1 MIMPADKSFE
11 QLKQILASGKLAGSW
26 LITGPFGVGKS
37 TMVRRFVSYLLTGD
51 ETPLDFHGDL
61 KWIERDYTE
70 EEKKDIIQTLNSGR
84 ALDPDSEQSRA
95 KKAEITIDDIRSGI
109 QFLSLTSANQ
119 NWRVMVIDS
128 ADDMNEN
135 AANALLKLLE
145 EPPAHTV
152 IFLISHNMGKLL
164 PTIRSRCRQIMVS
177 PLSDPLMKGF
187 ILEHYPQAQNIDVLL
202 SFFDGSIGKCKNF
215 FENNG
220 VEVYQ
225 KMLQFSEN
233 PLTQIGAIMDF
244 ADKVAKDE
252 KLYALVKDLLLF
264 LLFSL
269 AKDPNIDKDKRDQYL
284 DQWSQINALLKDMEN
299 LYLDKKSV
307 IAQVFLKLGIKK

>member
-1 MIMPADKSFE
+1 MIMPVDKSFE
-11 QLKQILASGKLAGSW
+11 QLKQILNSGKLAGSW

-37 TMVRRFVSYLLTGD
+37 TLVRRFASYLLTGKD
-51 ETPLDFHGDL
+51 EPLDFHGDL

-70 EEKKDIIQTLNSGR
+70 EEKKDIIQTLNAGR
-84 ALDPDSEQSRA
+84 ALDNWEERA

-177 PLSDPLMKGF
+177 PLTDAQMKGY
-187 ILEHYPQAQNIDVLL
+187 ILENYPDTLNVDELL
-202 SFFDGSIGKCKNF
+202 SFFNGSIGKCKNF

-220 VEVYQ
+220 MSVYQ
-225 KMLQFSEN
+225 KILSFLQDSVS
-233 PLTQIGAIMDF
+233 QIGPIMDF
-244 ADKVAKDE
+244 ADAVSKDE
-252 KLYALVKDLLLF
+252 KLYDLVKDLLLF
-264 LLFSL
+264 VLLSFVEQPDLS
-269 AKDPNIDKDKRDQYL
+269 AKDREYYL
-284 DQWSQINALLKDMEN
+284 TQWTQINDLLKDTEN

-307 IAQVFLKLGIKK
+307 IAQIFLRLGMKK

>member
-1 MIMPADKSFE
+1 MPADKSFE
-11 QLKQILASGKLAGSW
+11 QLKQILNSGKLAGSW

-37 TMVRRFVSYLLTGD
+37 TLVRRFASFLLTGK
-51 ETPLDFHGDL
+51 EAPIDFHADL

-70 EEKKDIIQTLNSGR
+70 EEKKDIIQTLNAGR
-84 ALDPDSEQSRA
+84 ALDNEEERA

-109 QFLSLTSANQ
+109 QFLSLTSANE

-128 ADDMNEN
+128 ADEMNEN

-164 PTIRSRCRQIMVS
+164 PTIRSRCRQIAVA
-177 PLSDPLMKGF
+177 PLTDAQMKGF
-187 ILEHYPQAQNIDVLL
+187 ILENYPDTLNIDELL
-202 SFFDGSIGKCKNF
+202 SFFNGSIGKCVNF

-220 VEVYQ
+220 LSVYQ
-225 KMLQFSEN
+225 KLLTFLQDSSS
-233 PLTQIGAIMDF
+233 QIGSIMDF
-244 ADKVAKDE
+244 ADAVSKDE
-252 KLYALVKDLLLF
+252 KLYDLVKDLLLF
-264 LLFSL
+264 ILLSFVEQPELS
-269 AKDPNIDKDKRDQYL
+269 PQEREYYL
-284 DQWSQINALLKDMEN
+284 EQWTQANELLKDMEN

-307 IAQVFLKLGIKK
+307 IIQILLRLGMKK

>member
-1 MIMPADKSFE
+1 MLMPADKSFE
-11 QLKQILASGKLAGSW
+11 QLKQVLVSGKLAGSW
-26 LITGPFGVGKS
+26 LITGPYGVGKS
-37 TMVRRFVSYLLTGD
+37 TLLRRFVSYLLTGT
-51 ETPLDFHGDL
+51 ENQIDFHADL
-61 KWIERDYTE
+61 KWIERDFTE

-84 ALDPDSEQSRA
+84 ALDVDASDRA

-119 NWRVMVIDS
+119 NWRVLVIDS
-128 ADDMNEN
+128 ADEMNEN

-164 PTIRSRCRQIMVS
+164 PTIRSRCRQVMLS
-177 PLSDPLMKGF
+177 PLDKVQMKAF
-187 ILEHYPQAQNIDVLL
+187 ILENYPDISEVEVFLP
-202 SFFDGSIGKCKNF
+202 FFDGSIGKCVNF

-225 KMLQFSEN
+225 KIQSFNCNDMGRIV
-233 PLTQIGAIMDF
+233 PVMDF
-244 ADKVAKDE
+244 AEKVSKDE
-252 KLYALVKDLLLF
+252 KLYNLVKDLLLF
-264 LLFSL
+264 YLLSL
-269 AKDPNIDKDKRDQYL
+269 VENPRTHTKDRDFYL
-284 DQWSQINALLKDMEN
+284 SLWTDVNTLLADMEN

-307 IAQVFLKLGIKK
+307 ISQIFLRLGMKK

>member
-1 MIMPADKSFE
+1 MLVPADKSFE
-11 QLKQILASGKLAGSW
+11 QLKQILNSGKLAGSW

-37 TMVRRFVSYLLTGD
+37 TLVRRFASFLLTGK
-51 ETPLDFHGDL
+51 ETPIDFHADL

-70 EEKKDIIQTLNSGR
+70 EEKKDIIQTLNAGR
-84 ALDPDSEQSRA
+84 ALDSEEERA

-109 QFLSLTSANQ
+109 QFLSLTSANE

-128 ADDMNEN
+128 ADEMNEN

-152 IFLISHNMGKLL
+152 IFLISHNTGKLL

-177 PLSDPLMKGF
+177 PLTDAQMKGF
-187 ILEHYPQAQNIDVLL
+187 ILENYPDTLNVDELL
-202 SFFDGSIGKCKNF
+202 SFFNGSIGKCINF

-220 VEVYQ
+220 LSVYQ
-225 KMLQFSEN
+225 KLLTFLQDTSS
-233 PLTQIGAIMDF
+233 QIGSIMDF
-244 ADKVAKDE
+244 ADTVSKDE
-252 KLYALVKDLLLF
+252 KLYNLVKDLLLF
-264 LLFSL
+264 ILLSFVEQPDLS
-269 AKDPNIDKDKRDQYL
+269 AQKREYYL
-284 DQWSQINALLKDMEN
+284 QQWTQTNELLKDMEN

-307 IAQVFLKLGIKK
+307 IIQILLRLGMKK